1 MKSEDEAAAEPDGLV
16 GRWHDNLIYSIGFD
30 IGDAQKREWRSDLVL
45 DIDFIAEWVCDP
57 GEAVSFRVAPATL
70 TFHDVG
76 DLAISIDYG
85 DSAGRTAITECS
97 IDRVTRERLAG
108 FRENWRWSIR
118 LNMPRGGK
126 IDFCASGFTETMRQP
141 PRLLREQRLPPS
153 ERHRRAAGP

>member
-1 MKSEDEAAAEPDGLV
+1 MENEGATSVEPDDLAW
-16 GRWHDNLIYSIGFD
+16 RWHDNLIYAIGFD
-30 IGDAQKREWRSDLVL
+30 IGDAQKQQWRSDLAL
-45 DIDFIAEWVCDP
+45 DIDFIAEWLCEP
-57 GEAVSFRVAPATL
+57 SGAVRFRVAPATL

-126 IDFCASGFTETMRQP
+126 IDFSASGFTETLRQP
-141 PRLLREQRLPPS
+141 PRLLSEQRLPPG
-153 ERHRRAAGP
+153 ERHLHDKSP